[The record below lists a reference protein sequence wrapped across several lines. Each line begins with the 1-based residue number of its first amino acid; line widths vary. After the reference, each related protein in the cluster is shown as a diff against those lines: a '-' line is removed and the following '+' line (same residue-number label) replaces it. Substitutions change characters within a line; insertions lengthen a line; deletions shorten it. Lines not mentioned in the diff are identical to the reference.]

1 MRRVGLLVGLILALV
16 LSGCTAK
23 PGAATF
29 NDEHVDAVD
38 AGVDAVVEDQGDVV
52 VEDQGDEVD
61 SSSDST
67 IYFSEVP
74 EYSGS
79 AVVVMNDNLPYFDD
93 GFFDAA
99 SAGAMEFYSDLDDYG
114 RVGMAFAC
122 LGLET
127 MPAEGEERGE
137 IGMIKPVGWHTVKY
151 PEVIKDLYLY
161 NRCHL
166 IGWQLGAENDNEL
179 NLMTGTRYLNVDGML
194 PFENA
199 VADYITSTGNHVVYR
214 ITPDFRDDELVARG
228 LLMEAR
234 SVEDNGCVF
243 CVYCY
248 NVQPGVCI
256 DYATGDSWLEDGTG
270 DSAYNTEF
278 SDEGE
283 SSSNSEFFD
292 DVETVSNEAGFNSA
306 DNSEGLYRYVLNTN
320 SMKVHLPSCESVER
334 ISAGNIAY
342 SEESLEE
349 LEAKGYEPCKI
360 CLDH

>member
-243 CVYCY
+243 CV
-248 NVQPGVCI
+248 
-256 DYATGDSWLEDGTG
+256 S
-270 DSAYNTEF
+270 
-278 SDEGE
+278 
-283 SSSNSEFFD
+283 
-292 DVETVSNEAGFNSA
+292 
-306 DNSEGLYRYVLNTN
+306 
-320 SMKVHLPSCESVER
+320 
-334 ISAGNIAY
+334 
-342 SEESLEE
+342 
-349 LEAKGYEPCKI
+349 
-360 CLDH
+360 